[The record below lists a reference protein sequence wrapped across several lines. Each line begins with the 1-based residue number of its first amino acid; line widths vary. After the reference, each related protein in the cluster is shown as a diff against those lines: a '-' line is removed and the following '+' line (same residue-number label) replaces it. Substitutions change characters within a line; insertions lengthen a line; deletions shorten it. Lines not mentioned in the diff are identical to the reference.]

1 MEVLKTLMTLCLLN
15 FLEGYSKAERPYMRT
30 IYEKYRW
37 PVADLKN
44 GILSLSLFLAGIS
57 CMHLAHFLSWTFSL
71 HKDGGANLFI
81 HLKAIKVTQ
90 RIRLESNT
98 LHWFFNESKFHSDI
112 YRAFAPVHV
121 KHSLFARQYQRNRT
135 HDFHVSTPTKSVPIF
150 HLHGISKIL

>member
-15 FLEGYSKAERPYMRT
+15 FLEGYSKAEQPHMRT

-57 CMHLAHFLSWTFSL
+57 CMHLAQFLSWTFSL
-71 HKDGGANLFI
+71 HKDGGANPFI

-90 RIRLESNT
+90 RIRLKSNT
-98 LHWFFNESKFHSDI
+98 FHWFFNESKFHLDI
-112 YRAFAPVHV
+112 YRLPLWTLSILYLPGNISEIEYTNFMYQH
-121 KHSLFARQYQRNRT
+121 QRNLFLYFT
-135 HDFHVSTPTKSVPIF
+135 WD
-150 HLHGISKIL
+150 L